1 MGKGLALAA
10 ALVIGLSLSAAAE
23 DVTGTVKAIDRA
35 DHSFVLEDGT
45 RLSASD
51 SQLADLTLGEKVQA
65 AYETQGNTKV
75 VIGLDHRTQGSDG
88 QETTNFFGSTTG
100 SNTIDRFQTE

>member
-1 MGKGLALAA
+1 MIKGLGLALVLGFA
-10 ALVIGLSLSAAAE
+10 LSLPAAAE
-23 DVTGTVKAIDRA
+23 EVTGTVTAIDRA

-51 SQLADLTLGEKVQA
+51 SQLADLTLGDKVQA

-75 VIGLDHRTQGSDG
+75 VIGLDRRTQGEG
-88 QETTNFFGSTTG
+88 QETTNFGSKTG
-100 SNTIDRFQTE
+100 SMIESYQTE

>member
-1 MGKGLALAA
+1 MGKGLGLAA
-10 ALVIGLSLSAAAE
+10 ALVLALSLPAVAE
-23 DVTGTVKAIDRA
+23 EVTGKVTAIDRA

-51 SQLADLTLGEKVQA
+51 SQLTDLTLGEKVQA

-75 VIGLDHRTQGSDG
+75 VIGLDRRTPGEG
-88 QETTNFFGSTTG
+88 QETTNFGTMTG
-100 SNTIDRFQTE
+100 TPIDSFQSGE

>member
-1 MGKGLALAA
+1 MIKGLGLALVLGFA
-10 ALVIGLSLSAAAE
+10 LSLPAAAE
-23 DVTGTVKAIDRA
+23 EVTGKVKAIDRA

-51 SQLADLTLGEKVQA
+51 SQLADLTLGDKVQA

-75 VIGLDHRTQGSDG
+75 VIGLDRRTQGEG
-88 QETTNFFGSTTG
+88 QETTNFGSKTG
-100 SNTIDRFQTE
+100 PMIDSYQAE